1 MEWGNGRKGKGVD
14 RELERLSGLDLS
26 RGECPPHRVGDG
38 EGGRG

>member
-1 MEWGNGRKGKGVD
+1 MERM
-14 RELERLSGLDLS
+14 ERLSGLDLS